1 MRPFDEIEHTA
12 DRAFRAR
19 GRNLRELFEH
29 AAQAMFALEAG
40 CEGQP
45 VVGPVRDVAVAGF
58 DRETLLINWLNELL
72 YLHEVHKENYVQFE
86 VLEISDARL
95 RARMR
100 VCGRGEGRRLIKAVT
115 FHNLK
120 LQQTEKGWEAT
131 IVVDV

>member
-1 MRPFDEIEHTA
+1 MEMRPFDEIEHTT

-19 GRNLRELFEH
+19 GRNFRELFEH

-72 YLHEVHKENYVQFE
+72 YLHKVHKENYAISRFSRSLTYGCGHGCGCAGE
-86 VLEISDARL
+86 VRFG
-95 RARMR
+95 
-100 VCGRGEGRRLIKAVT
+100 V
-115 FHNLK
+115 
-120 LQQTEKGWEAT
+120 
-131 IVVDV
+131 